1 MHIGFWNQNVRE
13 EEQVCI
19 WVLKQNVGF
28 QKNIRILIEK
38 EEAGFQGTCW
48 VYSILQCLVVGAPK
62 TLSQIC

>member
-1 MHIGFWNQNVRE
+1 MLGE
-13 EEQVCI
+13 DKQVCI

-38 EEAGFQGTCW
+38 EEARFQCTCW
-48 VYSILQCLVVGAPK
+48 VYSILQFLVVGAPR

>member
-1 MHIGFWNQNVRE
+1 
-13 EEQVCI
+13 
-19 WVLKQNVGF
+19 LKQNVGF
-28 QKNIRILIEK
+28 QKNIKILIEK